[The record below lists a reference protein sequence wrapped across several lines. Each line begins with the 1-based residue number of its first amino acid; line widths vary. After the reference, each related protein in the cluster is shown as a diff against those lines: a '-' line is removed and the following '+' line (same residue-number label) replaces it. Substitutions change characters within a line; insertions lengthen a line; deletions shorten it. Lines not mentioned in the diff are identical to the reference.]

1 MIHRPLNTLMYQ
13 VASGRNNAGQ
23 DRGGPYLF
31 VSVMRNIR
39 KVCKMQKSASK
50 TWLVAGVLG
59 LTAAVFATQAL
70 ADCDDGQENAVG
82 KAIAAA
88 ASAKISGV
96 VPNPGKQMINLDSC
110 DSAGGGLIADFKY
123 NVIGSDGL
131 YWVSGHAKVAS
142 GSVTEMKLTSLSSN
156 LAAASAKAGVKLA
169 SN

>member
-1 MIHRPLNTLMYQ
+1 MH
-13 VASGRNNAGQ
+13 
-23 DRGGPYLF
+23 
-31 VSVMRNIR
+31 
-39 KVCKMQKSASK
+39 KSASK

-59 LTAAVFATQAL
+59 LSAAVFATQAL
-70 ADCDDGQENAVG
+70 ADCDDGQETMVG

-88 ASAKISGV
+88 AAAKISGM

-110 DSAGGGLIADFKY
+110 DTGGGGLVADFKY

-131 YWVSGHAKVAS
+131 YWVAGHAKVSS
-142 GSVTEMKLTSLSSN
+142 GNVSELKLTSLSPN